1 MVHFILPL
9 WEISR
14 VLSLLMQALR
24 LNQKQFVTRL
34 LSISLLILPVVVF
47 AQSEELPALQLE
59 SRSQNES
66 ILGQNLKISQN
77 QLQTD
82 DAGRMSL
89 TFHNVS
95 LSYLLNLLAQES
107 GRNIM
112 VHPSAEQNVTL
123 SLEQMTLDEILEA
136 ILLYANLRKYQKGD
150 LLFIMNEP
158 EYERL
163 AQGGLRTEVITL
175 HYAEAEELLPVLESH
190 LFDGGVPKSY
200 QGSIGADHRLNQ
212 LVITDQAGKL
222 EKMKRVIQALD
233 RPAKQV
239 EISAYIVA
247 AFDDFAKELGV
258 NWGLNYAK
266 GDYSIG
272 GNITDRP
279 GSGNFGGNVGSLTSL
294 GVKDP
299 NFSMAYMI
307 LGKGLNLGLELS
319 AMQSEG
325 RGEIISNP
333 IVLTTSRKPAYIK
346 QGAEVA
352 YSTSSND
359 GTNTEFKEA
368 VMELNVKP
376 HITPTGKILIDIFIS
391 KDEIIGYE
399 SKGEPIIG
407 KKELKTQATVGH
419 GETVVLGGIYEYEN
433 VTGVESVPFLSGLPF
448 IGNMFK
454 KETSRRRKA
463 ELLIFISPKIVDTLM
478 H

>member
-9 WEISR
+9 WVILL
-14 VLSLLMQALR
+14 VLGLSIETVR
-24 LNQKQFVTRL
+24 LKQKQFITRL
-34 LSISLLILPVVVF
+34 LSISLLTLPVVVW
-47 AQSEELPALQLE
+47 AQSEDLPALQLE

-66 ILGQNLKISQN
+66 IVNPELKIPQN

-82 DAGRMSL
+82 NAGRMSL

-112 VHPSAEQNVTL
+112 VHPSAEQNITL
-123 SLEQMTLDEILEA
+123 SLDQMTLDEILEA

-272 GNITDRP
+272 GNITN
-279 GSGNFGGNVGSLTSL
+279 GGNFGGNVGSLTSL

-352 YSTSSND
+352 YSTSSNE

-478 H
+478 P

>member
-1 MVHFILPL
+1 MRGFTAILR
-9 WEISR
+9 EILIPIKYIKKINFP
-14 VLSLLMQALR
+14 V
-24 LNQKQFVTRL
+24 FTRL
-34 LSISLLILPVVVF
+34 LTVLGIIITAMALSLS
-47 AQSEELPALQLE
+47 AQEMPAITLE
-59 SRSQNES
+59 SRPMMDQVLSDS
-66 ILGQNLKISQN
+66 TDIGHN
-77 QLQTD
+77 QLQRN
-82 DAGRMSL
+82 DAGKISL

-95 LSYLLNLLAQES
+95 LSYLLRLLAQES

-112 VHPSAEQNVTL
+112 IHPSAEQNITL
-123 SLEQMTLDEILEA
+123 SLDQMTLDEILDA
-136 ILLYANLRKYQKGD
+136 ILLYANLRKYQQGD

-163 AQGGLRTEVITL
+163 TQGGLRTEVITL
-175 HYAEAEELLPVLESH
+175 HYAEAESLLPVLENH
-190 LFDGGVPKSY
+190 HFDGGIPKNY
-200 QGSIGADHRLNQ
+200 QGSISADARLNQ
-212 LVITDQAGKL
+212 LVITDQAGRIAQ
-222 EKMKRVIQALD
+222 MKRVIQTLD
-233 RPAKQV
+233 QPAKQV

-247 AFDDFAKELGV
+247 AFDDFARELGV
-258 NWGLNYAK
+258 NWGLHYAK
-266 GDYSIG
+266 GDYSIA
-272 GNITDRP
+272 GNISDRP
-279 GSGNFGGNVGSLTSL
+279 GSGNFGNNVGSLTSL

-319 AMQSEG
+319 AMQLEG

-352 YSTSSND
+352 YSTSSNE

-407 KKELKTQATVGH
+407 KKELKTQATVSH

-433 VTGVESVPFLSGLPF
+433 ISGVEVVPFLSDLPF

-454 KETSRRRKA
+454 KETQRRRKA